1 MKTLCRLLLFLSVDM
16 LSVGDVSPV
25 VDVHAF
31 GVVLCELISAREAL
45 IKETGSDAEM
55 KSIVSPVTYFRQTSA
70 A

>member
-1 MKTLCRLLLFLSVDM
+1 M